1 MKNFS
6 DFLNESLAHDKNNTH
21 VNEDFQTLESSEGGK
36 FIVAGSA
43 PGAPEALNNIDEEN
57 NMAYAIIYLGGKA
70 PGEHNKNGNLAKLI
84 RDTDSMNASYSPG
97 DAYTTKIANALDE
110 LEFGTV
116 VYFHFGAGGKINP
129 ALVRGQAQHPLF
141 PGGGINGDEE
151 YYAWA
156 PSSSAKSAAALKA
169 LDLAYDDGLANL
181 IPAYPDVENGSGW
194 IVNFGD
200 EENVFSNSMELAEY
214 VRSMIVDG
222 LDLIAEE
229 GDLDNMW
236 ADVTFAFVMKV
247 ELE

>member
-6 DFLNESLAHDKNNTH
+6 DFLNEVLAQGENSKS

-43 PGAPEALNNIDEEN
+43 PGAPEVLNNIDEEN

-84 RDTDSMNASYSPG
+84 RDTDSLNVSYTPG
-97 DAYTTKIANALDE
+97 DAYTAKIAAALDE

-141 PGGGINGDEE
+141 PEGGINGDEE
-151 YYAWA
+151 YYAWG
-156 PSSSAKSAAALKA
+156 PSASARSAAALKA

-181 IPAYPDVENGSGW
+181 IPAYPDAENGSGW
-194 IVNFGD
+194 VVNFGD
-200 EENVFSNSMELAEY
+200 EENVFGDSMELAEY

-222 LDLIAEE
+222 MDILAEE
-229 GDLDNMW
+229 DDNLW